1 MNALKV
7 CQSHQ
12 NWLRIMDD
20 IGDHLCEVVQ
30 EEMSK
35 GLRPRLIFD
44 NFDFRI
50 SAGEMLQGVEN
61 KDRHW
66 ICQFLTFD
74 RISTENLDNTTPQ
87 GKLEDFELKEY
98 LLTHEEQ
105 QQTRNEYIILVLR
118 ILLKYIPWLS
128 TLKKLVPDH
137 IEHTYS
143 KEMSMKSTIISL
155 PVKPFNQNKL
165 QDVVQYLDS
174 VESFVKK
181 ITGTIF

>member
-20 IGDHLCEVVQ
+20 IGNHLCEVVQ
-30 EEMSK
+30 EEMNK

-50 SAGEMLQGVEN
+50 SG
-61 KDRHW
+61 
-66 ICQFLTFD
+66 
-74 RISTENLDNTTPQ
+74 LDNTTPQ

-105 QQTRNEYIILVLR
+105 QQMRNEYIILVLR

-137 IEHTYS
+137 IEHAHS

-165 QDVVQYLDS
+165 QNVIQYL
-174 VESFVKK
+174 
-181 ITGTIF
+181 G

>member
-155 PVKPFNQNKL
+155 PVKLFNQNKL